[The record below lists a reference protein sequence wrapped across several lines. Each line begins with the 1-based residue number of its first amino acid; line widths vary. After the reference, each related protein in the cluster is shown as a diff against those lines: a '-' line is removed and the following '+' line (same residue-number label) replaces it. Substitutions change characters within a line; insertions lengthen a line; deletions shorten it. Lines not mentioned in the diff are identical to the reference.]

1 MIFRNKARD
10 RVHTLLRE
18 YTELIGDTVKEFANM
33 LNDYLSADKQ
43 FKEETRH
50 LHDMEGQADRVRRTI
65 EHELYAGAML
75 PAYRQDWI
83 VLVEI
88 LDRVANKAEEA
99 GDMIYLIRPEV
110 PEALHEDLRRV
121 AALTTAAFE
130 PVPGLIEK
138 LLHDNFDVADEVRN
152 IEIQEGKI
160 DKLQFHLTRRV
171 YKEHDELEKVDK
183 LVLKQVIDKLA
194 SVSDR
199 IENVGDRIAI
209 IATKRQF

>member
-75 PAYRQDWI
+75 PA
-83 VLVEI
+83 
-88 LDRVANKAEEA
+88 
-99 GDMIYLIRPEV
+99 
-110 PEALHEDLRRV
+110 
-121 AALTTAAFE
+121 
-130 PVPGLIEK
+130 
-138 LLHDNFDVADEVRN
+138 
-152 IEIQEGKI
+152 
-160 DKLQFHLTRRV
+160 
-171 YKEHDELEKVDK
+171 
-183 LVLKQVIDKLA
+183 
-194 SVSDR
+194 
-199 IENVGDRIAI
+199 
-209 IATKRQF
+209 